1 MKVNRSTLLIVGICI
16 FWVFTPVF
24 ADMAPPA
31 QPPGSLPEPAST
43 TKVQM
48 VSEIVDIQVQ
58 NTGPLYYAN
67 SNRMAVNASVQA
79 KFFMK
84 NQGESDEKMKARFP
98 LSNYRHWGDGYS
110 GNPEIQNLKIQV
122 DEKEVEWTANE
133 EPQSAGK
140 ESPFV
145 HWANFSITFPVGK
158 TVEVEMSYQM
168 QSTGWLPMAGFGYI
182 LETGAGWYG
191 RIGNGVINLILPYD
205 VVPGENVNMRESSPG
220 SKRTGDNTLT
230 WAFSDLEPTPQDNW
244 HAEIISPETW
254 QAILDLREKPDEEMM
269 NESWLI
275 QLIEK
280 YSTII
285 YGKGYWVINPGYLE
299 LANECRTA
307 YEKLIEIKADD
318 AKIFTAYASLLYA
331 IHQNADSRVE
341 NKPDIEEIYNL
352 LNQAYFLEPENTDV
366 RELYEELKR
375 TEVQLQPLGIK
386 PKPTKLIKAT
396 QPSLPVKSIFEPIVD
411 LLKNE
416 EQVIFLGMAAVALL
430 IAGFT
435 VGTILQKKLRK

>member
-1 MKVNRSTLLIVGICI
+1 MRISKTIMLILGVCILFNSTPIH
-16 FWVFTPVF
+16 

-84 NQGESDEKMKARFP
+84 NQGESDEKMNARFP

-110 GNPEIQNLKIQV
+110 GNPEIQNLKIRAN
-122 DEKEVEWTANE
+122 EKVMEWTVSE

-140 ESPFV
+140 ESPFIR
-145 HWANFSITFPVGK
+145 WANFSITFPAGA

-168 QSTGWLPMAGFGYI
+168 QSTGWLPVAEFGYI

-191 RIGNGVINLILPYD
+191 PIGDGVINLILPYD
-205 VVPGENVNMRESSPG
+205 AVPGENVNVRESSPG
-220 SKRTGDNTLT
+220 SEINGGNVISWVFR
-230 WAFSDLEPTPQDNW
+230 DLEPTPKDNW
-244 HAEIISPETW
+244 HVEIIAPETW
-254 QAILDLREKPDEEMM
+254 QTILSLMEKSSEEPE
-269 NESWLI
+269 NETWLN

-285 YGKGYWVINPGYLE
+285 YGQGLWVINPGYIE
-299 LANECRTA
+299 MAKECQTA

-318 AKIFTAYASLLYA
+318 ARVLAEYAGLLYA
-331 IHQNADSRVE
+331 MYQNTDTPVVD
-341 NKPDIEEIYNL
+341 KPGIEEIYDA
-352 LNQAYFLEPENTDV
+352 LNQAYLVDPENMEV
-366 RELYEELKR
+366 NQLYQELKK
-375 TEVQLQPLGIK
+375 EAAQLPALGIK
-386 PKPTKLIKAT
+386 PTPIKTKEATRSPT
-396 QPSLPVKSIFEPIVD
+396 PSKSIFEPIANLFKD
-411 LLKNE
+411 E
-416 EQVIFLGMAAVALL
+416 EQVIFLGMVAVALL
-430 IAGFT
+430 IAGFM
-435 VGTILQKKLRK
+435 VGTMLQKKLRK